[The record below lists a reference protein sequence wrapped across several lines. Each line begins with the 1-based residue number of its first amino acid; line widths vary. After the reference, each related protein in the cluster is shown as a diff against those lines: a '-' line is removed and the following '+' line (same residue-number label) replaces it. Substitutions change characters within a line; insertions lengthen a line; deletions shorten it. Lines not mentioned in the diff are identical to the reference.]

1 MATWTPPTPMPEA
14 NCAVCGNTQIVLNG
28 RLLTH
33 VDLTHPPFLLCHGS
47 GAISE
52 SAKETNDV

>member
-1 MATWTPPTPMPEA
+1 MPEA